1 MFHVEQNLSNEIV
14 GLLMKGDLHPRG
26 IAEKL
31 GTNHMTVSRKLRD
44 LVEENIVDSRTEGKN
59 KVYFLKKSIEGRNAV
74 MITEIY
80 KQSRVLRHYPVLR
93 GVFRSVQEMPEISLA
108 LLFGSY
114 AKGLAAKESD
124 IDIYVETPDSSVR
137 RQLEQKHSSLSVKI
151 GKFDTGSMVIREIM
165 KDHVIIKGVEI
176 YFDKT
181 GLPAETA

>member
-1 MFHVEQNLSNEIV
+1 
-14 GLLMKGDLHPRG
+14 
-26 IAEKL
+26 
-31 GTNHMTVSRKLRD
+31 
-44 LVEENIVDSRTEGKN
+44 
-59 KVYFLKKSIEGRNAV
+59 
-74 MITEIY
+74 
-80 KQSRVLRHYPVLR
+80 
-93 GVFRSVQEMPEISLA
+93 MPEISLA

-124 IDIYVETPDSSVR
+124 IDIYVETPDSKVR